1 MTVSQV
7 RDALALGAIA
17 ALFAGVWLTA
27 SLGVALIVLG
37 ALLLSVAV
45 APELRRGD
53 S

>member
-1 MTVSQV
+1 MTVSQL
-7 RDALALGAIA
+7 RDGLALGAVA
-17 ALFAGVWLTA
+17 ALFVGVWMSV

-53 S
+53 A